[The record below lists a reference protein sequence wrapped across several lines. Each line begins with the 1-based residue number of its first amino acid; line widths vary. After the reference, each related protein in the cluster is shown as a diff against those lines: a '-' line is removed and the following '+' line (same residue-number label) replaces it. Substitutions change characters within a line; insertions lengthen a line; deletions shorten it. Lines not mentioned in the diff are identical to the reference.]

1 MGEIQFNFLNHI
13 LLILILSLLL
23 LLMKMANEQF
33 KGFK

>member
-23 LLMKMANEQF
+23 LLMKMVNEQF